1 MKFWNKTSESME
13 RGIGILFVLGEG
25 RREQILL
32 GKQGRIF
39 WRMKM
44 FFYTSTVQ

>member
-1 MKFWNKTSESME
+1 MKFWNKTSESIGRE
-13 RGIGILFVLGEG
+13 IGIVFVLGEG
-25 RREQILL
+25 RREQILP

-44 FFYTSTVQ
+44 FFYTSTGQ